1 MPSTTRKPDIR
12 PTRGAGAAAA
22 GRPRSGRTAA
32 VAADPRS
39 RRRWWVLAAAVGA
52 AALAAGGIYAATQDD
67 DSASS
72 GAAPYVGGDLHTI
85 TAVDDRLYVGGHDGV
100 AVSTDG
106 GQAWTPV
113 PSLGGAD
120 AMGWAQTTAGPL
132 VGGHPGLYRSTDDG
146 ATFTK
151 TTGEAQVGDVH
162 AVGAAGDIAYL
173 ASPQAGLLASSDG
186 GASWEPRNTGVGQ
199 GFMGTILVDPAD
211 PQRIIAPD
219 MANGLVTSSDGGRT
233 WSVLGGPG
241 GAMSAG
247 WDPTDTGRLVAVGMS
262 GAALSSD
269 GGRTWTD
276 LQMPEGTSAA
286 TFSTDGSALYA
297 AALDGDTARLYT
309 STDDGRTWSS
319 S

>member
-1 MPSTTRKPDIR
+1 MPSTTGKPDTR
-12 PTRGAGAAAA
+12 STRGAGAAAA

-39 RRRWWVLAAAVGA
+39 RHRWWVLAAAVGA
-52 AALAAGGIYAATQDD
+52 AALAAGGVYAATWDD

-100 AVSTDG
+100 AVSADG
-106 GQAWTPV
+106 GQAWAPV

-120 AMGWAQTTAGPL
+120 AMGWAQTTAGLL

-173 ASPQAGLLASSDG
+173 ASPQAGLLASRDG
-186 GASWEPRNTGVGQ
+186 GATWEPRNTGVGQ

-286 TFSTDGSALYA
+286 TFSTDGTTLYA

-309 STDDGRTWSS
+309 STDDGRTWTTP
-319 S
+319 